1 MTATEQLDTP
11 FGQRLSQAVRNVG
24 VPLAMGLDP
33 HLDRLPAQFQER
45 YRDRGI
51 GWRSHAAE
59 AIIEFAELALDAAR
73 GRVAAVKPQFAFFEQ
88 LGSAG
93 WAALEAVCEMARAR
107 DLLIIGDAKRGDI
120 SSTAAAY
127 ARAILDPDGPLGC
140 DSLTVNPWMGSDTIT
155 PYLDL
160 CRRHGRGLF
169 VLVRTTNPGSAEL
182 QHHGEP
188 IGSWKVADSVHR
200 LGQDTV
206 GPDGTSSIGAVVG
219 ATVASDAVAL
229 RERMPNAWF
238 LVPGVGAQGGSA
250 AQALAG
256 QRSDGLG
263 ALPVASRS
271 LLFPNV
277 AGFDSDPGSCISAA
291 IEELASALRVHWNG

>member
-1 MTATEQLDTP
+1 MSLTEADPQHFGSRLTA
-11 FGQRLSQAVRNVG
+11 AVRRVG
-24 VPLAMGLDP
+24 VPLAMGIDP
-33 HLDRLPAQFQER
+33 HLDRLPEIYRSR
-45 YRDRGI
+45 YADRTT
-51 GWRSHAAE
+51 GWRARAAE
-59 AIIEFAELALDAAR
+59 AITAFAEVALDAAQ

-88 LGSAG
+88 LGSPG
-93 WAALEAVCEMARAR
+93 WAALEAVCQMARQR
-107 DLLIIGDAKRGDI
+107 DLLVIGDAKRGDI

-127 ARAILDPDGPLGC
+127 ARAILDPEGPLGC

-160 CRRHGRGLF
+160 CREHGRGLF

-182 QHHGEP
+182 QSHGQP
-188 IGSWKVADSVHR
+188 PGSLKVADSIQR

-206 GPDGTSSIGAVVG
+206 GPCGTSSIGAVVG
-219 ATVASDAVAL
+219 ATVAEDAQAL
-229 RERMPNAWF
+229 RARMPEAWF

-256 QRSDGLG
+256 AREDGLG

-271 LLFPNV
+271 LLFPGGE
-277 AGFDSDPGSCISAA
+277 GFDEDPGPCIESA
-291 IEELASALRVHWNG
+291 IEALSRSLRMVWSG

>member
-1 MTATEQLDTP
+1 MIETESETGH
-11 FGQRLSQAVRNVG
+11 FGSRLSAAVRRVG
-24 VPLAMGLDP
+24 VPLAMGIDP
-33 HLDRLPAQFQER
+33 HLDRLPKIYRAR
-45 YRDRGI
+45 YEDGGS
-51 GWRSHAAE
+51 GWRSRAAE
-59 AIIEFAELALDAAR
+59 AVTEFAEVALNAAA

-88 LGSAG
+88 LGSPG
-93 WAALEAVCEMARAR
+93 WAALESVCQMARER
-107 DLLIIGDAKRGDI
+107 DLLVIGDAKRGDI

-160 CRRHGRGLF
+160 CCRHGRGLF

-188 IGSWKVADSVHR
+188 IGAFRVADAVDR
-200 LGQDTV
+200 LGQETR
-206 GPDGTSSIGAVVG
+206 GACGMSSIGAVVG

-229 RERMPNAWF
+229 RARMPHAWF

-256 QRSDGLG
+256 TRADGLG

-271 LLFPNV
+271 LLFPR
-277 AGFDSDPGSCISAA
+277 AEGFDEEPEVCIQAA
-291 IEELASALRVHWNG
+291 IEELSESIRSEWSG

>member
-1 MTATEQLDTP
+1 MSPTDAAPQH
-11 FGQRLSQAVRNVG
+11 FGSKLSAAVTRVG
-24 VPLAMGLDP
+24 VPLAMGIDP
-33 HLDRLPAQFQER
+33 HLDRLPEIYRSR
-45 YRDRGI
+45 YATRGP
-51 GWRSHAAE
+51 GWRTRAAE
-59 AIIEFAELALDAAR
+59 AITEFAEVALDAAE

-88 LGSAG
+88 LGSPG
-93 WAALEAVCEMARAR
+93 WAALEAVCQMARSR
-107 DLLIIGDAKRGDI
+107 NLLIIGDAKRGDI

-160 CRRHGRGLF
+160 CREQGRGLF

-188 IGSWKVADSVHR
+188 IGSLKVAESVDR
-200 LGQDTV
+200 LGQETV
-206 GPDGTSSIGAVVG
+206 GSCGTSSIGAVVG
-219 ATVASDAVAL
+219 ATVAEDARAL

-256 QRSDGLG
+256 VRSDGLG

-271 LLFPNV
+271 LLFPRS
-277 AGFDSDPGSCISAA
+277 AGFDEDPGPCIVAA
-291 IEELASALRVHWNG
+291 IDELSTALRVAWTR

>member
-1 MTATEQLDTP
+1 MSDTEAEPQH
-11 FGQRLSQAVRNVG
+11 FGSRLSSAVRRVG
-24 VPLAMGLDP
+24 VPLAMGIDP
-33 HLDRLPAQFQER
+33 HLDRLPAPLRAR
-45 YRDRGI
+45 YEDGGE
-51 GWRSHAAE
+51 GWRARAAE
-59 AIIEFAELALDAAR
+59 AVTEFAEVALDAAQ

-88 LGSAG
+88 LGSPG
-93 WAALEAVCEMARAR
+93 WAALEAVCQMAKAR

-127 ARAILDPDGPLGC
+127 ARAILDPEGPLGC

-160 CRRHGRGLF
+160 CRNHGRGLF

-182 QHHGEP
+182 QHHGQP
-188 IGSWKVADSVHR
+188 LGSHVVADFVHR

-206 GPDGTSSIGAVVG
+206 GPCGTSSLGAVVG
-219 ATVASDAVAL
+219 ATVAQDAQTL
-229 RERMPNAWF
+229 RGRMPQAWF

-256 QRSDGLG
+256 AREDGLG

-271 LLFPNV
+271 LLFPRSES
-277 AGFDSDPGSCISAA
+277 FDESPGPCIEAA
-291 IEELASALRVHWNG
+291 ISELSTALRAVWTA

>member
-1 MTATEQLDTP
+1 
-11 FGQRLSQAVRNVG
+11 
-24 VPLAMGLDP
+24 
-33 HLDRLPAQFQER
+33 
-45 YRDRGI
+45 
-51 GWRSHAAE
+51 
-59 AIIEFAELALDAAR
+59 
-73 GRVAAVKPQFAFFEQ
+73 
-88 LGSAG
+88 
-93 WAALEAVCEMARAR
+93 MARAR
-107 DLLIIGDAKRGDI
+107 DLLVIGDAKRGDI

-140 DSLTVNPWMGSDTIT
+140 DCLTVNPWMGSDTIT

-160 CRRHGRGLF
+160 CREYGRGLF

-188 IGSWKVADSVHR
+188 SGSLKVAELIDR

-206 GPDGTSSIGAVVG
+206 GPCGTSAIGAVVG
-219 ATVASDAVAL
+219 ATVAEDARAL
-229 RERMPNAWF
+229 RACMPSAWF

-256 QRSDGLG
+256 MRSDGLG

-271 LLFPNV
+271 LLFPGGE
-277 AGFDSDPGSCISAA
+277 GFDEDPGPRIESA
-291 IEELASALRVHWNG
+291 IEELSSALRAARSV